1 MKTDS
6 IFYRIFKEYP
16 AAFFELLGQS
26 AETAQ
31 LYEFASIEVKQT
43 AFRIDGVFVS
53 NTPKVPIQFVEVQFQ
68 EDNRFFERTI
78 SEIFLYL
85 GQNESIS
92 EWRFVVLVGKQNM
105 ILSLPTKYQLLSP
118 NISVFYL
125 DQIENIDTKPLGVR
139 IVDLVVCKPNQAK
152 QKVPGLIKEAKS
164 IADSSLQ
171 KVVIDLIDTII
182 MYKFENLSYRE
193 LEAMFGLSELKRTRV
208 YQEGKEEGEQE
219 GRKEEAR
226 SLILRLLGRRL
237 GKLEQKTIARVERL
251 SLQKLE
257 ELAEALLDFSKIE
270 DLESWLG

>member
-16 AAFFELLGQS
+16 AAFFELLSQS

-31 LYEFASIEVKQT
+31 LYELASIEVKQT

-85 GQNESIS
+85 GQNESIN

-105 ILSLPTKYQLLSP
+105 IPSLPTKYQLLSP

-152 QKVPGLIKEAKS
+152 QKVPGLIEEAKS

-171 KVVIDLIDTII
+171 KVVIDLIDPII